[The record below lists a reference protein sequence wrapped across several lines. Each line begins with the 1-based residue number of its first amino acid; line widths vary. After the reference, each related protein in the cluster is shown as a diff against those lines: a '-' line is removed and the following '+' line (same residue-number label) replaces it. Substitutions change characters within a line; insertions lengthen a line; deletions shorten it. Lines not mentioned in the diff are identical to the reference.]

1 MVKSQ
6 KLTFSCMAATVREP
20 NGVTIQAGGITLAKY
35 KRRKRDYI
43 AAGAGMRD
51 SEGICGGLG
60 SAISVYSTGH

>member
-6 KLTFSCMAATVREP
+6 KLTFVYGCYRQGAQRHHDT
-20 NGVTIQAGGITLAKY
+20 GWWYTLAKY
-35 KRRKRDYI
+35 KWRKRDYI